1 MKFVTPA
8 RASARALLVAVFGG
22 ALFSAGLVGAW
33 SETRDDRPPPPA
45 PSAAA
50 AVQTFAEPTPREVAS
65 TSADRPSPAAA
76 FEAQAP
82 ARLILAS
89 DARPAVMTPF
99 QLDASGAAQDR
110 ALDCLT
116 TAVYYEARGEGT
128 DGMAAVAQ
136 VVLNRVRHPAFPKS
150 VCGVVFQG
158 CQFSF
163 ACGGMNGRRNAA
175 LWSRSREI
183 AEAAIAGA
191 VMQRVG
197 ASTHFHATRINPR
210 WSGLSRVATIGRH
223 VFYSFSGRRGA
234 PSTFL
239 NVGGAGEAP
248 ARAQTVRPEAPIYAM
263 LPSEQADA
271 VDPVVAVQASAPPI
285 VSMEPVAAPE
295 VPAEPVATTTA
306 VSGPTPLLNAPVT
319 PADPMATAS
328 PIA

>member
-1 MKFVTPA
+1 MKSVIPA

-22 ALFSAGLVGAW
+22 ALLSAGLVGLW
-33 SETRDDRPPPPA
+33 SETRDVDPPTQP
-45 PSAAA
+45 
-50 AVQTFAEPTPREVAS
+50 VAS
-65 TSADRPSPAAA
+65 TVAVAPTIQRISLAHVPPAAPA
-76 FEAQAP
+76 PARQGGTAQSLP

-89 DARPAVMTPF
+89 DVRAAAMSPF
-99 QLDASGAAQDR
+99 QLTAAGAAQDR

-183 AEAAIAGA
+183 AEAALGGT
-191 VMQRVG
+191 VMSRVG
-197 ASTHFHATRINPR
+197 TATHFHATRLNPR
-210 WSGLSRVATIGRH
+210 WAGLSRVATIGRH

-234 PSTFL
+234 PATFL
-239 NVGGAGEAP
+239 NVVSAGEPTPRTAP
-248 ARAQTVRPEAPIYAM
+248 TRVEPPVYAM
-263 LPSEQADA
+263 LPSEQPGA
-271 VDPVVAVQASAPPI
+271 VSPTPAAVEAPIPP
-285 VSMEPVAAPE
+285 EPAATVGQAAPA
-295 VPAEPVATTTA
+295 PTA
-306 VSGPTPLLNAPVT
+306 PIAGAAPLENAPIAPLSITGPTPVA
-319 PADPMATAS
+319 
-328 PIA
+328 